1 MRVIEI
7 RIPDERAMKEVTL
20 VRWLAADGASVTIGD
35 EILKIES
42 EKAVMSLESNAS
54 GRLEWVALPGR
65 PVLRGQLIGRIHCS

>member
-1 MRVIEI
+1 
-7 RIPDERAMKEVTL
+7 MKEVTL